1 MGKGRRRGSV
11 GVEAVRDG
19 DLSQHGGGRWSAT
32 RKTEIVLR
40 LLRGEEIDLVSREI
54 HVNAGTLASW
64 REEFIAAGRE
74 GLKSRETTSTDRE
87 LLEARAKIGELTM
100 KNDILQ
106 TVMKKRGLDSPWARQ

>member
-11 GVEAVRDG
+11 AVEAARDG
-19 DLSQHGGGRWSAT
+19 ESSRRGSGRWSAA
-32 RKTEIVLR
+32 RKAEIVLR
-40 LLRGEEIDLVSREI
+40 LLRGEEVDMVSREV
-54 HVNAGTLASW
+54 HVNAGTLAKW

-74 GLKSRETTSTDRE
+74 GLKSRETTTVDRD

-106 TVMKKRGLDSPWARQ
+106 IVMKKRGLDSPWTRS